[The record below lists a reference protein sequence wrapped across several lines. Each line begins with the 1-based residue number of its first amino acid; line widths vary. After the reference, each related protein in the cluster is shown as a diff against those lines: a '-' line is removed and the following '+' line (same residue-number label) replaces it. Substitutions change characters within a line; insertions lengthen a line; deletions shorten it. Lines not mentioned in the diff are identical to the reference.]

1 MIGFAKH
8 MEDTAVLL
16 VEDSETDALMV
27 EESLAQIGEGGFHVK
42 RSKSLQEGLG
52 EMACSRYDAILL
64 DLNLPDVDGLQ
75 GVEMCRSTAPDTPL
89 LVLTGVKDEDTALRA
104 VQLGAQ
110 DFLIKNHLQPIW
122 LARSI
127 LYAIERQRL
136 LKAIEQEHLDR
147 QHERERELSSME
159 LLSAPPGTRIAAGY
173 YGTRPVREGQPKIFQ
188 RFVQTYE
195 DLLDESLERRIY
207 KANNGDSDMHDK
219 LRDLGV
225 SLGRLRCGP
234 RDVVEIHTAA
244 IRNRTTQRDVPAPKV
259 KAYMEEGRLVVLE
272 VMGYLA
278 DFYRNY
284 YIPFQANRLSAPVGK
299 EAGREVGKH

>member
-1 MIGFAKH
+1 MIGFAKKIDSTKILLI
-8 MEDTAVLL
+8 EDN
-16 VEDSETDALMV
+16 ETDALMV
-27 EESLAQIGEGGFHVK
+27 EESLKQVGEGGFAVK
-42 RSKSLQEGLG
+42 RTKSLQEGLG
-52 EMACSRYDAILL
+52 EAVCGTYDIILL
-64 DLNLPDVDGLQ
+64 DLNLPDAIGLE
-75 GVEMCRSTAPDTPL
+75 GVEMCRNTASETPL
-89 LVLTGVKDEDTALRA
+89 LVLTGSKDEDTALRA

-110 DFLIKNHLQPIW
+110 DFLVKTHLQPIW

-136 LKAIEQEHLDR
+136 LKAIEHEHMER

-159 LLSAPPGTRIAAGY
+159 LLSTPPGTRIAAGY

-195 DLLDESLERRIY
+195 EFLDEALENRIY
-207 KANNGDSDMHDK
+207 KANNGEGGGMHEK

-234 RDVVEIHTAA
+234 RDVVEVHSTA
-244 IRNRTTQRDVPAPKV
+244 IKNKTRGVPPPKV
-259 KAYMEEGRLVVLE
+259 KAYMEEGRLIVLE

-284 YIPFQANRLSAPVGK
+284 YIPYLANRRDASMGQETRTASNTHP
-299 EAGREVGKH
+299 